1 MQSTIIYQLLIVV
14 LAIFPIKLFPGDL
27 IEIEKASFILCCSR
41 QAVSHE
47 WIGRALD
54 RPFLFGMIISEGEKS
69 FMKIVYDDEWVTTDR
84 EEKIMYKVYVQGKI
98 VMLDERCF
106 GDKL

>member
-1 MQSTIIYQLLIVV
+1 M
-14 LAIFPIKLFPGDL
+14 FPVKLFPGDL
-27 IEIEKASFILCCSR
+27 VEIEKASFILCCSR

-54 RPFLFGMIISEGEKS
+54 RPFLFGLIVSKGEKS
-69 FMKIVYDDEWVTTDR
+69 FVKVVYDDEWISTDKQ
-84 EEKIMYKVYVQGKI
+84 EKIMYKVYVLGKI
-98 VMLDERCF
+98 IMLDERCF

>member
-1 MQSTIIYQLLIVV
+1 MVIFLLLFVV

-27 IEIEKASFILCCSR
+27 VEIEKASFILCCSR

-54 RPFLFGMIISEGEKS
+54 RPFLFGLIISEGERS
-69 FMKIVYDDEWVTTDR
+69 FMEIICDDEWMTTDK
-84 EEKIMYKVYVQGKI
+84 EQKIMYKVYVLGKI
-98 VMLDERCF
+98 IKLDERSF

>member
-1 MQSTIIYQLLIVV
+1 M
-14 LAIFPIKLFPGDL
+14 FPVKLFPGDL
-27 IEIEKASFILCCSR
+27 VEIEKASFILCCSR
-41 QAVSHE
+41 QALSHD

-54 RPFLFGMIISEGEKS
+54 RPLLLGIVLRKGEKS
-69 FMKIVYDDEWVTTDR
+69 FMKIIYDDEWMMTDKK
-84 EEKIMYKVYVQGKI
+84 EKIMYKVYVQGKI